1 MPTNA
6 ELLSEVPLFA
16 RLDAS
21 ERQLLAQRLDHAQ
34 FTAGTTIYQAGD
46 PGDALFIVTAGAVE
60 ISFKN
65 DTGDRI
71 LLERCGPGDFFGETS
86 LIDGGP
92 RTATATCVEAV
103 QALQVDRGDLD
114 AFLHLHPDAAM
125 DLLAAAGKRLR
136 DVTTLLRH
144 SASRNVNE
152 EVADHRTTVMR
163 VADWISAFSGSI
175 PFLIIHLVIFAIWI
189 GLNVSPLKG
198 TALGNWDPFPFGLLT
213 MVVSLEAILLSVF
226 VLLSQNRQV
235 ARDAVRNQIEYDV
248 NLKAE
253 LEVAHLHEKVDR
265 LHAEVLARL
274 EQLKR

>member
-1 MPTNA
+1 MPTNS

-21 ERQLLAQRLDHAQ
+21 ERELLAQRLDGAQ
-34 FTAGTTIYQAGD
+34 FAAGATIYQAGD
-46 PGDALFIVTAGAVE
+46 PGDALYIVTAGAVE

-71 LLERCGPGDFFGETS
+71 LLERCGPGQFFGETS

-103 QALQVDRGDLD
+103 HALVVDRGDLD
-114 AFLHLHPDAAM
+114 AFLRLHPDAAM
-125 DLLAAAGKRLR
+125 DLLSAAGKRLR

-152 EVADHRTTVMR
+152 EVADNRTAVMR
-163 VADWISAFSGSI
+163 IADWISAFSGSI
-175 PFLIIHLVIFAIWI
+175 PFLLIHLVIFAIWI
-189 GLNVSPLKG
+189 GLNISPLKN

-235 ARDAVRNQIEYDV
+235 ARDSVRNQIEYDV

-265 LHAEVLARL
+265 IHSEILGRL
-274 EQLKR
+274 DQLKR